1 MWLNDFKWI
10 IDSIWI
16 FNFMLYTFFCDS
28 QLSSKSFTSLLIT
41 KFLVT
46 IRGDYWEQTK
56 TPLDIKPL

>member
-16 FNFMLYTFFCDS
+16 FNLMLYTFFCDS
-28 QLSSKSFTSLLIT
+28 QLNSKSFTSLLIA